1 MSKNNITI
9 LAWLYKS
16 RKNKHGQ
23 SPLYIRVS
31 YNNQRKNIST
41 GYNIDPL
48 KWDAAKSRVKGKD
61 DEAEAI
67 NSYLQQTQ
75 SKLVSLYNDM
85 LKEGDINL
93 DKLIDRFF
101 GRDYSPM
108 TLLELVKYH
117 NEDFKK
123 RIGIDYTF
131 STYEKYDIL
140 RKKIEAFIPTKYG
153 KKDIRIKD
161 LTIQFAADFDFYLKD
176 NDKNKHN
183 TVVKYITNLKKILN
197 MAVTNGW
204 IDKSPFIKFKSTF
217 KDVERIYLT
226 WEELNAIEQK
236 TFKIERLNLVKDM
249 FLFQCYTGLA
259 YSDMAKLKSD
269 DVKIGID
276 GNKWIIINRKK
287 TDVRSAIPL
296 LPKALMIIEKY
307 EAKRIGNDLLSCYA
321 IQKFNSYLEEI
332 AVLCGINKN
341 LTSHVGRRTF
351 ATTVAL
357 SNGVSIETISKI
369 LGHSTT
375 KITHQYAV
383 VTDLKVSQEMEILRE
398 KMNKGANYPASL

>member
-1 MSKNNITI
+1 MAKNNITI
-9 LAWLYKS
+9 LVWIYKS
-16 RKNKHGQ
+16 KLNKAGQ
-23 SPLYIRVS
+23 APIYIRIT
-31 YNNQRKNIST
+31 YDNDRRNIAT
-41 GYNIDPL
+41 GYSIEPDRWNKEKGL
-48 KWDAAKSRVKGKD
+48 VKGKQND
-61 DEAEAI
+61 ATAI
-67 NSYLQQTQ
+67 NDYLQQAQ
-75 SKLVSLYNDM
+75 SKLINLYNDM
-85 LKEGDINL
+85 MREGDINL

-101 GRDYSPM
+101 GKDHTPM
-108 TLLELVKYH
+108 TLLEMVKYH
-117 NEDFKK
+117 NDDFHK

-131 STYEKYDIL
+131 STFEKYDIL
-140 RKKIEAFIPTKYG
+140 RKKLEAFIPVKYG
-153 KKDIRIKD
+153 KQDIRIRD
-161 LTIQFAADFDFYLKD
+161 LSFQFAADFDFYLKEH
-176 NDKNKHN
+176 DKNKHN

-226 WEELNAIEQK
+226 QEELDAIEK
-236 TFKIERLNLVKDM
+236 KIFKIERLNLVRDM

-259 YSDMAKLKSD
+259 YSDMSLLTQE
-269 DVKIGID
+269 DVKPGID

-287 TDVRSAIPL
+287 TDFRSAIPL
-296 LPKALMIIEKY
+296 LPPALSIIDKYHGKTEKN
-307 EAKRIGNDLLSCYA
+307 RLLPCYA

-332 AVLCGINKN
+332 AELCGINKN

-351 ATTVAL
+351 ATTIAL

-383 VTDLKVSQEMEILRE
+383 VTDLKVSQEMEKLRG
-398 KMNKGANYPASL
+398 KINNGAG

>member
-9 LAWLYKS
+9 LILIV
-16 RKNKHGQ
+16 KNKLNRNGLA
-23 SPLYIRVS
+23 PLYIRLS
-31 YNNQRKNIST
+31 YCQQRKSIST

-48 KWDAAKSRVKGKD
+48 KWDANKMRVKGKD
-61 DEAEAI
+61 GEAEAI

-85 LKEGDINL
+85 MKEGDVNL
-93 DKLIDRFF
+93 DKLVDRFF
-101 GRDYSPM
+101 GRDHTPM
-108 TLLELVKYH
+108 TLLELVNYH

-123 RIGIDYTF
+123 RIGMDYTF
-131 STYEKYDIL
+131 STFEKYDIL
-140 RKKIEAFIPTKYG
+140 RKKLEAFIPSKYG
-153 KKDIRIKD
+153 KQDMRIRD
-161 LTIQFAADFDFYLKD
+161 LSFQFAADFDFYLKD
-176 NDKNKHN
+176 HDKNKHN

-204 IDKSPFIKFKSTF
+204 IDKSPFIRFKSTF

-226 WEELNAIEQK
+226 QEELDAIEQK
-236 TFKIERLNLVKDM
+236 TFKIERLNLVRDM

-259 YSDMAKLKSD
+259 YSDMALLAQA
-269 DVKIGID
+269 DVKPGID

-287 TDVRSAIPL
+287 TNVRSAIPL
-296 LPKALMIIEKY
+296 LPRALSIINKY
-307 EAKRIGNDLLSCYA
+307 QGKTERNRLLPCYA
-321 IQKFNSYLEEI
+321 IQKFNAYLEEI
-332 AVLCGINKN
+332 ADLCGIQKN

-375 KITHQYAV
+375 KITHLYAV
-383 VTDLKVSQEMEILRE
+383 VTDLKVSQEMEKL
-398 KMNKGANYPASL
+398 KGTMKE

>member
-197 MAVTNGW
+197 LAVTNGW

>member
-1 MSKNNITI
+1 MASNNIKI
-9 LAWLYKS
+9 LIWFYKTKLN
-16 RKNKHGQ
+16 RNLQ
-23 SPLYIRVS
+23 APIYLRVS
-31 YNNQRKNIST
+31 FSGNRKEFST
-41 GYNIDPL
+41 GYSIEPN
-48 KWDAAKSRVKGKD
+48 KWDAAKMKVKGKD
-61 DEAEAI
+61 GEAEAI

-85 LKEGDINL
+85 MKEGDVNL
-93 DKLIDRFF
+93 DKLVDRFF
-101 GRDYSPM
+101 GRDHTPM

-140 RKKIEAFIPTKYG
+140 RKKLEVFIPLKYG
-153 KKDIRIKD
+153 KQDMRIRD
-161 LTIQFAADFDFYLKD
+161 LSFQFAADFDFYLKEH
-176 NDKNKHN
+176 DKNKHN

-226 WEELNAIEQK
+226 QEELDAIEQK
-236 TFKIERLNLVKDM
+236 TFKIERLNLVRDM

-259 YSDMAKLKSD
+259 YSDMSLLTHA
-269 DVKIGID
+269 DVKLGID

-296 LPKALMIIEKY
+296 LPKALLFIEKY
-307 EAKRIGNDLLSCYA
+307 DGKRNGDELQPCYS

-332 AVLCGINKN
+332 ADLCGIQKN

-351 ATTVAL
+351 VTTVAL

-383 VTDLKVSQEMEILRE
+383 VTDLKVSQEMEKLKGMIKE
-398 KMNKGANYPASL
+398 KGAG